1 MHASALHMGSPTRAK
16 AKANGEGP
24 AFSPASGRLVD
35 IPPPSRVFQ
44 SMLLPLLLFLLLNPN
59 ARVVSCRVG
68 LCCVG
73 LCGWVAWLRRVG
85 SCCSRWPP
93 GSRGTNNLQVP
104 GRQSRRSGTYYLVHG
119 LHPMHGKKC
128 GEGIRIEAP
137 DSNFGRLVGWQW
149 VGAGFTGFNSS
160 PPVDQVGNPSP
171 RRWYTGATEP
181 ESQRNREPDRQTDMQ
196 RPSDRLHVLDPPLAP
211 PVTTPRQLLRPVR
224 GLLSLAELQGAHLPT
239 RLAPLSLPGPAL
251 QALWHSASHV
261 FPARVCLCLS
271 AYPSLVC
278 EYLRQKCVCVCV
290 CVSGF

>member
-1 MHASALHMGSPTRAK
+1 MHLHCIWARQRGRRRRRTARGRPSLQRVADSLISHHQV
-16 AKANGEGP
+16 G
-24 AFSPASGRLVD
+24 FS
-35 IPPPSRVFQ
+35 SRCCCRCCCSCFLTP
-44 SMLLPLLLFLLLNPN
+44 ML
-59 ARVVSCRVG
+59 VSCRVG

-93 GSRGTNNLQVP
+93 GSRGTDNLQVP

-171 RRWYTGATEP
+171 RRWYTRGHRAREP
-181 ESQRNREPDRQTDMQ
+181 EKQRARQTDRHAAPVRQ
-196 RPSDRLHVLDPPLAP
+196 APCSGPPSRSSSHNTPSAPQARPRPAVSGGTARSPPTHSAGPPVPARPSPASTLALCISRLSRACV
-211 PVTTPRQLLRPVR
+211 PV
-224 GLLSLAELQGAHLPT
+224 S
-239 RLAPLSLPGPAL
+239 
-251 QALWHSASHV
+251 
-261 FPARVCLCLS
+261 VCLS
-271 AYPSLVC
+271 VPG
-278 EYLRQKCVCVCV
+278 LRVP
-290 CVSGF
+290 